1 MLTIPDICDKLKR
14 LDEVTILELLEINS
28 EEIVNRFQD
37 KIEDIADY
45 LEDTVSHCTSK
56 TPIEEATCK
65 NCGQKG
71 HERKE
76 CPRSGEACARCNKKG
91 HVLDMLA

>member
-45 LEDTVSHCTSK
+45 LE
-56 TPIEEATCK
+56 E
-65 NCGQKG
+65 
-71 HERKE
+71 
-76 CPRSGEACARCNKKG
+76 
-91 HVLDMLA
+91 VLDDN

>member
-37 KIEDIADY
+37 KIEDMADY
-45 LEDTVSHCTSK
+45 LE
-56 TPIEEATCK
+56 E
-65 NCGQKG
+65 
-71 HERKE
+71 
-76 CPRSGEACARCNKKG
+76 
-91 HVLDMLA
+91 VLDDN

>member
-14 LDEVTILELLEINS
+14 MDEVTILELLEINS

-45 LEDTVSHCTSK
+45 LE
-56 TPIEEATCK
+56 E
-65 NCGQKG
+65 
-71 HERKE
+71 
-76 CPRSGEACARCNKKG
+76 
-91 HVLDMLA
+91 VLDDN